1 MKNKSLMNLI
11 KTSPFGYAYHKV
23 IFDYD
28 KNPVDYY
35 FLEVNKAFEKLT
47 GLKEAEILNRKITDV
62 FPAIKKSKFDWIS
75 YYGNIAIN
83 GGDEI
88 FEKYEENFQRWY
100 KIQVYSEKKGYF
112 STLFVDI
119 TAQKEKEILLQRER
133 ERFNILSNA
142 VPVIICQKDKN
153 CAYKFVNKRFCEV
166 VAVEYE
172 SLEGKNDYDFFD
184 IDSANKQRKDDEIVI
199 KSGKSIIDKVELIH
213 PKYGISTWLK
223 TTKSPIYD
231 MEGNIDGVICMGLD
245 ITQSKREEDELLRT
259 KKIAENANKAKSEF
273 LANMSHEIRTPL
285 NAVIG
290 FSELLQKTYLDIVQ
304 KQYLENI
311 DISGKALLGIV
322 NDILDFS
329 KIEAGKLEFNFIET
343 DIVSLAENSMDIVRY
358 NASKKDI
365 ELIIN
370 ISPEYP
376 RIAKLDPVRVKQI
389 LINLLNNA
397 IKFTEKGEVELK
409 VEFVDLG
416 EGFGKYD
423 FLVTDTGIG
432 ITPEQQNK
440 IFNAFSQADTSTTR
454 KYGGTGLG
462 LTISKLLV
470 EKMGG
475 DIGLES
481 EFGLGSTF
489 KFSIEAP
496 YKKEFKS
503 KIDKNGNIKKILI
516 VDSNKKSIAVLQRNL
531 KYWGIDSMSCKTE
544 SEAITLLEKDKFD
557 IVIANYSVSG
567 YISEKSDV
575 PKLIL
580 YGPFQELSFQ
590 NDRTSPSVFNI
601 SKPIKIDELYSF
613 IQNIEKNELKFFKT
627 EKQQNNQYLETLDQN
642 ITLKSKEIERQEF
655 LKKDRI
661 SIVIAED
668 VAINMKLIKSLINV
682 IVPNVNILEAEN
694 GLKAVELAQSS
705 EVDLILMD
713 VQMPKLDG
721 QEATRRIRKYEK
733 SLGTHIPIVALTAG
747 AMKEEREKAFESG
760 MDDFLTKPIK
770 IEKLSEV
777 IKKYI

>member
-23 IFDYD
+23 IFDDY
-28 KNPVDYY
+28 KKPVDYY

-47 GLKEAEILNRKITDV
+47 GLKEAEVLNRKITDV
-62 FPAIKKSKFDWIS
+62 FPKIKNSKFDWVA

-83 GGDEI
+83 GGDET
-88 FEKYEENFQRWY
+88 FEQYEEGFQRWY

-112 STLFVDI
+112 STLFIDI
-119 TAQKEKEILLQRER
+119 TAQKEKELLLQKER

-153 CAYKFVNKRFCEV
+153 FAYKFVNKRFCDV
-166 VAVEYE
+166 VAIGNE
-172 SLEGKNDYDFFD
+172 SLEGKTDYDFFD
-184 IDSANKQRKDDEIVI
+184 VESADNQRRDDELVI
-199 KSGKSIIDKVELIH
+199 KTGKAIVDKMELIH

-223 TTKSPIYD
+223 TTKSPTYD
-231 MEGNIDGVICMGLD
+231 IEGNIDGVICMGLD
-245 ITQSKREEDELLRT
+245 ITQSKREEDELLRA
-259 KKIAENANKAKSEF
+259 KKIAESANKAKSEF

-290 FSELLQKTYLDIVQ
+290 FAELLQKTYLDRVQ

-311 DISGKALLGIV
+311 DVSGKALLGIV

-329 KIEAGKLEFNFIET
+329 KIEAGKLEFSFIET
-343 DIVSLAENSMDIVRY
+343 DIVKLAEHSMDIVRY

-376 RIAKLDPVRVKQI
+376 RIAKLDPIRVKQI

-397 IKFTEKGEVELK
+397 IKFTENGEVELK
-409 VEFVDLG
+409 VEFIDLG
-416 EGFGKYD
+416 EGFGRYN
-423 FLVTDTGIG
+423 FLVIDTGIG
-432 ITPEQQNK
+432 ITPEQQGK

-462 LTISKLLV
+462 LTISRLLA
-470 EKMGG
+470 ERMGG

-481 EFGLGSTF
+481 EFGVGSTF
-489 KFSIEAP
+489 SFSIETA
-496 YKKEFKS
+496 YKREPKLKLS
-503 KIDKNGNIKKILI
+503 KDNWIRRVLIID
-516 VDSNKKSIAVLQRNL
+516 DNKKSKAVLQNNL
-531 KYWGIDSMSCKTE
+531 KYWGIENIACSN
-544 SEAITLLEKDKFD
+544 LLEATNLINNNKFD
-557 IVIANYSVSG
+557 LVIADYDKLEDLGKEINL
-567 YISEKSDV
+567 
-575 PKLIL
+575 PLIL
-580 YGPFQELSFQ
+580 LHGPSDELSFQ
-590 NDRTSPSVFNI
+590 SDKSSTFKFNM
-601 SKPIKIDELYSF
+601 SKPIKIDELFSF
-613 IQNIEKNELKFFKT
+613 FQNIDKTELKIFKNES
-627 EKQQNNQYLETLDQN
+627 
-642 ITLKSKEIERQEF
+642 IKSKINKTTDFNYTEID
-655 LKKDRI
+655 KTKTSNKDGV
-661 SIVIAED
+661 SILIAED

-694 GLKAVELAQSS
+694 GLKAVELAQNNKI
-705 EVDLILMD
+705 DLILMD
-713 VQMPKLDG
+713 VQMPELDG

-733 SLGTHIPIVALTAG
+733 SLAKHVPIVALTAG

-770 IEKLSEV
+770 IEKLSDV
-777 IKKYI
+777 IKKYIEDRY